1 MNSMYYITC
10 LKITVLSM
18 IFSYFE
24 TVSLLMIPDFTKKGH
39 YECLYVLYHMSEND
53 CIVNDIFM
61 FCECLNGH
69 DNWLHKKVC
78 YECF

>member
-1 MNSMYYITC
+1 MYYIMC
-10 LKITVLSM
+10 LKMIALSM
-18 IFSYFE
+18 IFSYCE
-24 TVSLLMIPDFTKKGH
+24 TVSLFMIPGFTKKGH
-39 YECLYVLYHMSEND
+39 YECLYVLYHVSEND
-53 CIVNDIFM
+53 CIVLM